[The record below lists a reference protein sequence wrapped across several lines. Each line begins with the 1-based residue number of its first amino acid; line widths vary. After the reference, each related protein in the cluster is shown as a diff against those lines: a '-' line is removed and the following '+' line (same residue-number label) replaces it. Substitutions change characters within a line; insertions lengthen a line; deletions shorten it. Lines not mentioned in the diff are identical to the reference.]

1 MADLAVSGVSRIAP
15 ICIEVTC
22 GEIRAER
29 NSKDCDPNHKI
40 PLIRD
45 QNYRD
50 LEPQTL
56 LININMV
63 YSIHTQYTIQL
74 IGPCVLRL

>member
-15 ICIEVTC
+15 ICIEVT
-22 GEIRAER
+22 GG
-29 NSKDCDPNHKI
+29 DCDPNHKI

-56 LININMV
+56 LINIDMV